1 MTEAA
6 LKSATHDIVVDQVF
20 PHAPETIW
28 RALTTGELIARWMMA
43 PTGFEPVKG
52 KRFTFQ
58 TTPAG
63 AWDGTIHCEV
73 LEAVPNQRLVYA
85 WQGGHESNAGYGSK
99 LDTVVTFT
107 LSKVDGG
114 TRVRVVHS
122 GFVLPKNDT
131 AFRNMSDG
139 WKEVVRNLDAVVA
152 EEGSSRKPH

>member
-1 MTEAA
+1 MNDIA
-6 LKSATHDIVVDQVF
+6 LKSSTQDIVVDEIF

-28 RALTTGELIARWMMA
+28 RALTSGELMARWMMA
-43 PTGFEPVKG
+43 PTGFKPVKG
-52 KRFTFQ
+52 SRFTFQ

-63 AWDGTIHCEV
+63 EWDGTIRCEV
-73 LEAVPNQRLVYA
+73 LEVVPNQRLVYA
-85 WQGGHESNAGYGSK
+85 WKGGHESNVGYGSR

-114 TRVRVVHS
+114 TRLRVVHS

-139 WKEVVRNLDAVVA
+139 WKKVVRNLDAVVA
-152 EEGSSRKPH
+152 ESSGKPN

>member
-1 MTEAA
+1 MNDIA
-6 LKSATHDIVVDQVF
+6 LKSSTQDIVVDEIF

-28 RALTTGELIARWMMA
+28 RALTSGELMARWMMA

-52 KRFTFQ
+52 NRFTFK

-63 AWDGTIHCEV
+63 EWDGTIRCEV
-73 LEAVPNQRLVYA
+73 LEVVPNQRLVYA
-85 WQGGHESNAGYGSK
+85 WKGGHESNVGYGSR

-114 TRVRVVHS
+114 TRLRVVHS

-139 WKEVVRNLDAVVA
+139 WKKVVRNLDAVVA
-152 EEGSSRKPH
+152 ESSGKPN